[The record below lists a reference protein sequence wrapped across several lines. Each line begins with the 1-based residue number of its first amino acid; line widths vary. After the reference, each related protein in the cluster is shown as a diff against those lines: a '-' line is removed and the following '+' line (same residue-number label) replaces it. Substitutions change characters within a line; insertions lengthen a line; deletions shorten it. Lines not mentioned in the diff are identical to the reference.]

1 MAKNFFKRYIWLVDL
16 INRRKYVSF
25 KEINEAWMRS
35 PLNETG
41 DPLSERTFFNHK
53 DAIAG
58 MFGIEILNDRSLGFY
73 IGRSDVGS
81 DETSDWM
88 LHTLCLNN
96 VLHENADMKDRILME
111 KVPSSERFLTD
122 IISAMRDFRVIS
134 LCYQS
139 FRHPEPFCFNVR
151 PYCVKYFKQRWYLL
165 GDSDLGLRI
174 YSLDRFVD
182 MEELEEH
189 FEIPKGFDAEEYFGN
204 YFGVIIGEEPED
216 VKIRVGPDDTDDA
229 PVFPFVWEKIEPLI
243 EGLPLVAHNSRFDE
257 GCLKSV
263 FKVYQM
269 DYPDYEFFDTLAA
282 SRRHFGCALPNHQL
296 QTVAAACGY
305 DLTNHHHALAD
316 AEACAAIAMKIL

>member
-25 KEINEAWMRS
+25 KEISEAWMRS

-122 IISAMRDFRVIS
+122 IISAMRDFRVIR

-216 VKIRVGPDDTDDA
+216 VKIRVVPDQVKYFRTLPMHGSQRETVQEDGSSVFSYHIA
-229 PVFPFVWEKIEPLI
+229 PTFDFVQEILSHGADVEVLEPAELRESI
-243 EGLPLVAHNSRFDE
+243 ADNVAGMASRYGLPVSR
-257 GCLKSV
+257 
-263 FKVYQM
+263 
-269 DYPDYEFFDTLAA
+269 
-282 SRRHFGCALPNHQL
+282 
-296 QTVAAACGY
+296 
-305 DLTNHHHALAD
+305 
-316 AEACAAIAMKIL
+316 

>member
-25 KEINEAWMRS
+25 KEISEAWMRS

-111 KVPSSERFLTD
+111 KAPSSERFLTD
-122 IISAMRDFRVIS
+122 IISAMRDFRVIR

-216 VKIRVGPDDTDDA
+216 VKIRVVPDQVKYFRTLPMHGSQRETVQEDGSSVFSYHIA
-229 PVFPFVWEKIEPLI
+229 PTLDFVQEILSHGADVEVLEPAELRESVADI
-243 EGLPLVAHNSRFDE
+243 IAGMASRYGLPVSR
-257 GCLKSV
+257 
-263 FKVYQM
+263 
-269 DYPDYEFFDTLAA
+269 
-282 SRRHFGCALPNHQL
+282 
-296 QTVAAACGY
+296 
-305 DLTNHHHALAD
+305 
-316 AEACAAIAMKIL
+316 

>member
-1 MAKNFFKRYIWLVDL
+1 MAKNYFKRYIWLVDL

-25 KEINEAWMRS
+25 NEISEAWRRS

-41 DPLSERTFFNHK
+41 EPLSERTFFNHK

-73 IGRSDVGS
+73 IGHSNLGS
-81 DETSDWM
+81 DETSEWM

-111 KVPSSERFLTD
+111 KVPSSERFLTE
-122 IISAMRDFRVIS
+122 IISAMRDSRVVS

-139 FRHPEPFCFNVR
+139 FRHPEPHCFNVR

-182 MEELEEH
+182 MEELEER
-189 FEIPKGFDAEEYFGN
+189 FELPKGFDAEEYFHN
-204 YFGVIIGEEPED
+204 YFGVIIGEAPED
-216 VKIRVGPDDTDDA
+216 VRIRVVPDQVKYFRT
-229 PVFPFVWEKIEPLI
+229 
-243 EGLPLVAHNSRFDE
+243 LPLHWSQKETVQEDGS
-257 GCLKSV
+257 SV
-263 FKVYQM
+263 FSYRIA
-269 DYPDYEFFDTLAA
+269 PTFDFVQEILSHGADVEVLAPAELRERISEDVVGMA
-282 SRRHFGCALPNHQL
+282 SCYGIFVSR
-296 QTVAAACGY
+296 
-305 DLTNHHHALAD
+305 
-316 AEACAAIAMKIL
+316 

>member
-1 MAKNFFKRYIWLVDL
+1 MAKNYFKRYIWLVDL

-25 KEINEAWMRS
+25 NEISEAWRRS

-41 DPLSERTFFNHK
+41 EPLSERTFFNHK

-73 IGRSDVGS
+73 IGHSNLGS
-81 DETSDWM
+81 DETSEWM

-111 KVPSSERFLTD
+111 KVPSSERFLTE
-122 IISAMRDFRVIS
+122 IISAMRDSRVVS

-139 FRHPEPFCFNVR
+139 FRHPEPHCFNVR

-182 MEELEEH
+182 MEELDER
-189 FEIPKGFDAEEYFGN
+189 FELPKGFDAEEYFHN
-204 YFGVIIGEEPED
+204 YFGVIIGEAPED
-216 VKIRVGPDDTDDA
+216 VRIRVVPDQVKYFRT
-229 PVFPFVWEKIEPLI
+229 
-243 EGLPLVAHNSRFDE
+243 LPLHWSQKETVQEDGS
-257 GCLKSV
+257 SV
-263 FKVYQM
+263 FSYRIA
-269 DYPDYEFFDTLAA
+269 PTFDFVQEILSHGADVEVLAPAELRERISEDVVGMA
-282 SRRHFGCALPNHQL
+282 SCYGIFVSR
-296 QTVAAACGY
+296 
-305 DLTNHHHALAD
+305 
-316 AEACAAIAMKIL
+316 

>member
-182 MEELEEH
+182 MEELEER

-216 VKIRVGPDDTDDA
+216 VKIRVVPDQVKYFRTLPMHGSQRETVQEDGSSVFSYHIA
-229 PVFPFVWEKIEPLI
+229 PTLDFVQEILSHGADVEVLEPAELRESI
-243 EGLPLVAHNSRFDE
+243 ADIIAGMASRYGLPVSR
-257 GCLKSV
+257 
-263 FKVYQM
+263 
-269 DYPDYEFFDTLAA
+269 
-282 SRRHFGCALPNHQL
+282 
-296 QTVAAACGY
+296 
-305 DLTNHHHALAD
+305 
-316 AEACAAIAMKIL
+316 

>member
-25 KEINEAWMRS
+25 KEISEAWRRS

-41 DPLSERTFFNHK
+41 EPLSERTFFNHK

-216 VKIRVGPDDTDDA
+216 VKIRVVPDQVKYFRTLPMHGSQRETVQEDGSSVFSYHIA
-229 PVFPFVWEKIEPLI
+229 PTLDFVQEILSHGADVEVLEPAELRESI
-243 EGLPLVAHNSRFDE
+243 ADIIAGMASRYGLPVSR
-257 GCLKSV
+257 
-263 FKVYQM
+263 
-269 DYPDYEFFDTLAA
+269 
-282 SRRHFGCALPNHQL
+282 
-296 QTVAAACGY
+296 
-305 DLTNHHHALAD
+305 
-316 AEACAAIAMKIL
+316 

>member
-25 KEINEAWMRS
+25 KEISEAWMRS

-53 DAIAG
+53 DAIAE

-122 IISAMRDFRVIS
+122 IISAMRDFRVIR

-216 VKIRVGPDDTDDA
+216 VKIRVVPDQVKYFRTLPMHGSQRETVQEDGSSVFSYHIA
-229 PVFPFVWEKIEPLI
+229 PTLDFVQEILSHGADVEVLEPAELRESI
-243 EGLPLVAHNSRFDE
+243 ADIIAGMASRYGLPVSR
-257 GCLKSV
+257 
-263 FKVYQM
+263 
-269 DYPDYEFFDTLAA
+269 
-282 SRRHFGCALPNHQL
+282 
-296 QTVAAACGY
+296 
-305 DLTNHHHALAD
+305 
-316 AEACAAIAMKIL
+316 

>member
-25 KEINEAWMRS
+25 KEISEAWMRS

-111 KVPSSERFLTD
+111 KIPSSERFLTD

-139 FRHPEPFCFNVR
+139 FRHPEPYSFNVR

-216 VKIRVGPDDTDDA
+216 VKIRVVPDQVKYFRTLPLHGSQRETVQEDGSSVFSYHIA
-229 PVFPFVWEKIEPLI
+229 PTFDFVQEILSHGADVEVLEPAELRESI
-243 EGLPLVAHNSRFDE
+243 ADNVAGMASRYGLPVSR
-257 GCLKSV
+257 
-263 FKVYQM
+263 
-269 DYPDYEFFDTLAA
+269 
-282 SRRHFGCALPNHQL
+282 
-296 QTVAAACGY
+296 
-305 DLTNHHHALAD
+305 
-316 AEACAAIAMKIL
+316 

>member
-1 MAKNFFKRYIWLVDL
+1 MNFDKSDMVVMTDFKIFMDNGKEFFKRYIWLVDL

-122 IISAMRDFRVIS
+122 IISAMRDFRVIR

-216 VKIRVGPDDTDDA
+216 VKIHVVPDQVKYFRTLPMHGSQRETVQEDGSSVFSYHIA
-229 PVFPFVWEKIEPLI
+229 PTFDFVQEILSHGADVEVLEPAELRESI
-243 EGLPLVAHNSRFDE
+243 ADIVAGMASRYGLPVSR
-257 GCLKSV
+257 
-263 FKVYQM
+263 
-269 DYPDYEFFDTLAA
+269 
-282 SRRHFGCALPNHQL
+282 
-296 QTVAAACGY
+296 
-305 DLTNHHHALAD
+305 
-316 AEACAAIAMKIL
+316 

>member
-25 KEINEAWMRS
+25 KEISEAWMRS

-122 IISAMRDFRVIS
+122 IISAMRDFRVIR

-189 FEIPKGFDAEEYFGN
+189 FEIPKDFDAEEYFGN

-216 VKIRVGPDDTDDA
+216 VKIRVVPDQVKYFRTLPLHGSQRETVQEDGSSVFSYHIA
-229 PVFPFVWEKIEPLI
+229 PTFDFVQEILSHGADVEVLEPIELRESI
-243 EGLPLVAHNSRFDE
+243 ADNVAGMASRYGLPVSR
-257 GCLKSV
+257 
-263 FKVYQM
+263 
-269 DYPDYEFFDTLAA
+269 
-282 SRRHFGCALPNHQL
+282 
-296 QTVAAACGY
+296 
-305 DLTNHHHALAD
+305 
-316 AEACAAIAMKIL
+316 

>member
-25 KEINEAWMRS
+25 KEISEAWMRS

-204 YFGVIIGEEPED
+204 YFGVIIEEEPED
-216 VKIRVGPDDTDDA
+216 VKIRVVPDQVKYFRTLPLHGSQRETVQEDGSSVLSYHIA
-229 PVFPFVWEKIEPLI
+229 PTFDFVQEILSHGADVEVLEPAELRESI
-243 EGLPLVAHNSRFDE
+243 ADIVAGMASRYGLPVSR
-257 GCLKSV
+257 
-263 FKVYQM
+263 
-269 DYPDYEFFDTLAA
+269 
-282 SRRHFGCALPNHQL
+282 
-296 QTVAAACGY
+296 
-305 DLTNHHHALAD
+305 
-316 AEACAAIAMKIL
+316 

>member
-25 KEINEAWMRS
+25 KEISEAWRRS

-165 GDSDLGLRI
+165 GDSNLGLRI

-216 VKIRVGPDDTDDA
+216 VKIRVVPDQVKYFRTLPMHGSQRETVQEDGSSVFSYHIA
-229 PVFPFVWEKIEPLI
+229 PTFDFVQEILSHGADVEVLEPAELRESI
-243 EGLPLVAHNSRFDE
+243 ADIIAGMASRYGLPVSR
-257 GCLKSV
+257 
-263 FKVYQM
+263 
-269 DYPDYEFFDTLAA
+269 
-282 SRRHFGCALPNHQL
+282 
-296 QTVAAACGY
+296 
-305 DLTNHHHALAD
+305 
-316 AEACAAIAMKIL
+316 

>member
-25 KEINEAWMRS
+25 KEISEAWMRS

-122 IISAMRDFRVIS
+122 IISAMRDFRVIR

-216 VKIRVGPDDTDDA
+216 VKIRVVPDQVKYFRTLPMHGSQRETVQEDGSSVFSYHIA
-229 PVFPFVWEKIEPLI
+229 PTFDFVQEILSHGADVEVLEPIELRERI
-243 EGLPLVAHNSRFDE
+243 ADNVAGMASRYGLPVSR
-257 GCLKSV
+257 
-263 FKVYQM
+263 
-269 DYPDYEFFDTLAA
+269 
-282 SRRHFGCALPNHQL
+282 
-296 QTVAAACGY
+296 
-305 DLTNHHHALAD
+305 
-316 AEACAAIAMKIL
+316 

>member
-25 KEINEAWMRS
+25 KEISEAWMRS

-122 IISAMRDFRVIS
+122 IISAMRDFRVIR

-139 FRHPEPFCFNVR
+139 FRHPEPYSFNVR

-216 VKIRVGPDDTDDA
+216 VKIRVVPDQVKYFRTLPLHGSQRETVQEDGSSVFSYHIA
-229 PVFPFVWEKIEPLI
+229 PTFDFVQEILSHGADVEVLEPAELRESI
-243 EGLPLVAHNSRFDE
+243 ADIIAGMASRYGLPVSR
-257 GCLKSV
+257 
-263 FKVYQM
+263 
-269 DYPDYEFFDTLAA
+269 
-282 SRRHFGCALPNHQL
+282 
-296 QTVAAACGY
+296 
-305 DLTNHHHALAD
+305 
-316 AEACAAIAMKIL
+316 

>member
-25 KEINEAWMRS
+25 KEISEAWMRS

-122 IISAMRDFRVIS
+122 IISAMRDFRVIR

-216 VKIRVGPDDTDDA
+216 VKIRVVPDQVKYFRTLPLHGSQRETVQEDGSSVFSYHIA
-229 PVFPFVWEKIEPLI
+229 PTLDFVQEILSHGADVEVLEPAELRESVADI
-243 EGLPLVAHNSRFDE
+243 IAGMASRYGLPVSR
-257 GCLKSV
+257 
-263 FKVYQM
+263 
-269 DYPDYEFFDTLAA
+269 
-282 SRRHFGCALPNHQL
+282 
-296 QTVAAACGY
+296 
-305 DLTNHHHALAD
+305 
-316 AEACAAIAMKIL
+316 

>member
-25 KEINEAWMRS
+25 KEISEAWMRS

-216 VKIRVGPDDTDDA
+216 VKIRVVPDQVKYFRTLPLHGSQRETVQEDGSSVFSYHIA
-229 PVFPFVWEKIEPLI
+229 PTFDFVQEILSHGADVEVLEPAELRESVADI
-243 EGLPLVAHNSRFDE
+243 IVGMASRYGLPVSR
-257 GCLKSV
+257 
-263 FKVYQM
+263 
-269 DYPDYEFFDTLAA
+269 
-282 SRRHFGCALPNHQL
+282 
-296 QTVAAACGY
+296 
-305 DLTNHHHALAD
+305 
-316 AEACAAIAMKIL
+316 

>member
-25 KEINEAWMRS
+25 KEISEAWMRS

-122 IISAMRDFRVIS
+122 IISAMRDFRVIR

-216 VKIRVGPDDTDDA
+216 VKIRVVPDQVKYFRTLPLHGSQRETVQEDGSSVFSYRIA
-229 PVFPFVWEKIEPLI
+229 PTLDFVQEILSHGADVEVLEPAELRESVADI
-243 EGLPLVAHNSRFDE
+243 IAGMASRYGLPVSR
-257 GCLKSV
+257 
-263 FKVYQM
+263 
-269 DYPDYEFFDTLAA
+269 
-282 SRRHFGCALPNHQL
+282 
-296 QTVAAACGY
+296 
-305 DLTNHHHALAD
+305 
-316 AEACAAIAMKIL
+316 

>member
-25 KEINEAWMRS
+25 KEISEAWMRS

-122 IISAMRDFRVIS
+122 VISAMRDFRVIS
-134 LCYQS
+134 LYYQS

-216 VKIRVGPDDTDDA
+216 VKIRVVPDQVKYFRTLPMHGSQRETAQEDGSSVFSYHIA
-229 PVFPFVWEKIEPLI
+229 PTLDFVQEILSHGADVEVLEPAELRESI
-243 EGLPLVAHNSRFDE
+243 ADIIAGMASRYGLPVSR
-257 GCLKSV
+257 
-263 FKVYQM
+263 
-269 DYPDYEFFDTLAA
+269 
-282 SRRHFGCALPNHQL
+282 
-296 QTVAAACGY
+296 
-305 DLTNHHHALAD
+305 
-316 AEACAAIAMKIL
+316 

>member
-25 KEINEAWMRS
+25 KEISEAWMRS

-96 VLHENADMKDRILME
+96 VLHENADMKDRIFME

-122 IISAMRDFRVIS
+122 IISAMRDFRVIR

-182 MEELEEH
+182 MEELEER

-216 VKIRVGPDDTDDA
+216 VKIRVVPDQVKYFRTLPMHGSQRETAQEDGSSVFSYHIA
-229 PVFPFVWEKIEPLI
+229 PTFDFVQEILSHGADVEVLEPAELRESVADI
-243 EGLPLVAHNSRFDE
+243 IAGMASRYGLPVSR
-257 GCLKSV
+257 
-263 FKVYQM
+263 
-269 DYPDYEFFDTLAA
+269 
-282 SRRHFGCALPNHQL
+282 
-296 QTVAAACGY
+296 
-305 DLTNHHHALAD
+305 
-316 AEACAAIAMKIL
+316 

>member
-216 VKIRVGPDDTDDA
+216 VKIRVVPDQVKYFRTLPLHGSQRETVQEDGSSVFSYHIA
-229 PVFPFVWEKIEPLI
+229 PTFDFVQEILSHGADVEVLEPAELRESI
-243 EGLPLVAHNSRFDE
+243 ADIIAGMASRYGLPVSR
-257 GCLKSV
+257 
-263 FKVYQM
+263 
-269 DYPDYEFFDTLAA
+269 
-282 SRRHFGCALPNHQL
+282 
-296 QTVAAACGY
+296 
-305 DLTNHHHALAD
+305 
-316 AEACAAIAMKIL
+316 

>member
-25 KEINEAWMRS
+25 KEISEAWMRS

-216 VKIRVGPDDTDDA
+216 VKIRVVPDQVKYFRT
-229 PVFPFVWEKIEPLI
+229 
-243 EGLPLVAHNSRFDE
+243 LPLHGSQRETVQEDGS
-257 GCLKSV
+257 SV
-263 FKVYQM
+263 FSYHIA
-269 DYPDYEFFDTLAA
+269 PTFDFVQEILSHGADVEVLEPAELRESVADIIAGMA
-282 SRRHFGCALPNHQL
+282 SRYGIPVSR
-296 QTVAAACGY
+296 
-305 DLTNHHHALAD
+305 
-316 AEACAAIAMKIL
+316 

>member
-25 KEINEAWMRS
+25 KEISEAWRRS

-41 DPLSERTFFNHK
+41 EPLSERTFFNHK

-122 IISAMRDFRVIS
+122 IISAMRGSRVIS
-134 LCYQS
+134 LCYQN
-139 FRHPEPFCFNVR
+139 FRHPEPYSFNVR

-165 GDSDLGLRI
+165 GDSDLGQRI

-216 VKIRVGPDDTDDA
+216 VKIRVVPDQVKYFRTLPLHGSQRETVQEDGSSVFSYHIA
-229 PVFPFVWEKIEPLI
+229 PTFDFVQEILSHGADVEVLEPAELRESI
-243 EGLPLVAHNSRFDE
+243 ADIIAGMASRYGLPVSR
-257 GCLKSV
+257 
-263 FKVYQM
+263 
-269 DYPDYEFFDTLAA
+269 
-282 SRRHFGCALPNHQL
+282 
-296 QTVAAACGY
+296 
-305 DLTNHHHALAD
+305 
-316 AEACAAIAMKIL
+316 

>member
-25 KEINEAWMRS
+25 KEISEAWMRS

-41 DPLSERTFFNHK
+41 EPLSERTFFNHK

-216 VKIRVGPDDTDDA
+216 VKIRVVPDQVKYFRT
-229 PVFPFVWEKIEPLI
+229 
-243 EGLPLVAHNSRFDE
+243 LPLHGSQRETVQEDGS
-257 GCLKSV
+257 SV
-263 FKVYQM
+263 FSYHIA
-269 DYPDYEFFDTLAA
+269 PTFDFVQEILSHGADVEVLEPIELRERIADNVAEMA
-282 SRRHFGCALPNHQL
+282 SRYRIP
-296 QTVAAACGY
+296 VSR
-305 DLTNHHHALAD
+305 
-316 AEACAAIAMKIL
+316 

>member
-25 KEINEAWMRS
+25 KEISEAWMRS

-216 VKIRVGPDDTDDA
+216 VKIRVVPDQVKYFRTLPLHGSQRETVQEDGSSVFSYHIA
-229 PVFPFVWEKIEPLI
+229 PTFDFVQEILSHGADVEVLEPAELRKSI
-243 EGLPLVAHNSRFDE
+243 ADIIAGMASRYGLPVSR
-257 GCLKSV
+257 
-263 FKVYQM
+263 
-269 DYPDYEFFDTLAA
+269 
-282 SRRHFGCALPNHQL
+282 
-296 QTVAAACGY
+296 
-305 DLTNHHHALAD
+305 
-316 AEACAAIAMKIL
+316 

>member
-25 KEINEAWMRS
+25 KEISEAWRRS

-41 DPLSERTFFNHK
+41 EPLSERTFFNHK

-216 VKIRVGPDDTDDA
+216 VKIRVVPDQVKYFRTLPLHGSQRETVQEDGSSVFSYHIA
-229 PVFPFVWEKIEPLI
+229 PTFDFVQEILSHGADVEVLEPAELRESI
-243 EGLPLVAHNSRFDE
+243 ADIIAGMASRYGLPVSR
-257 GCLKSV
+257 
-263 FKVYQM
+263 
-269 DYPDYEFFDTLAA
+269 
-282 SRRHFGCALPNHQL
+282 
-296 QTVAAACGY
+296 
-305 DLTNHHHALAD
+305 
-316 AEACAAIAMKIL
+316 

>member
-25 KEINEAWMRS
+25 REISEAWRRS

-41 DPLSERTFFNHK
+41 EPLSERTFFNHK

-73 IGRSDVGS
+73 IGHSDVGS

-111 KVPSSERFLTD
+111 KVPSSERFLTE
-122 IISAMRDFRVIS
+122 IISAMRDSRVIS

-139 FRHPEPFCFNVR
+139 FRHPEPHCFNVR

-182 MEELEEH
+182 MEELEEC
-189 FEIPKGFDAEEYFGN
+189 FELPKGFDAEEYFRN

-216 VKIRVGPDDTDDA
+216 VKIRVVPDQVKYFQTLPLHESQKEAVQEDGSSVFSYHIA
-229 PVFPFVWEKIEPLI
+229 PTFDFVQEILSHGADVEVLEPAELRESI
-243 EGLPLVAHNSRFDE
+243 ADIIAGMASRYGLPVSR
-257 GCLKSV
+257 
-263 FKVYQM
+263 
-269 DYPDYEFFDTLAA
+269 
-282 SRRHFGCALPNHQL
+282 
-296 QTVAAACGY
+296 
-305 DLTNHHHALAD
+305 
-316 AEACAAIAMKIL
+316 

>member
-41 DPLSERTFFNHK
+41 GPLSERTFFNHK

-139 FRHPEPFCFNVR
+139 FRHPESFCFNVR

-216 VKIRVGPDDTDDA
+216 VKIRVVPDQVKYFRTLPMHGSQRETAQEDGSSVFSYHIA
-229 PVFPFVWEKIEPLI
+229 PTLDFVQEILSHGADVEVLEPAELRESVADI
-243 EGLPLVAHNSRFDE
+243 IAGMASRYGLPVSR
-257 GCLKSV
+257 
-263 FKVYQM
+263 
-269 DYPDYEFFDTLAA
+269 
-282 SRRHFGCALPNHQL
+282 
-296 QTVAAACGY
+296 
-305 DLTNHHHALAD
+305 
-316 AEACAAIAMKIL
+316 

>member
-25 KEINEAWMRS
+25 KEISEAWMRS

-122 IISAMRDFRVIS
+122 IISAMRDFRVIR

-139 FRHPEPFCFNVR
+139 FQHPEPFCFNVR

-174 YSLDRFVD
+174 YSLTWKSWRDILRFR
-182 MEELEEH
+182 
-189 FEIPKGFDAEEYFGN
+189 
-204 YFGVIIGEEPED
+204 
-216 VKIRVGPDDTDDA
+216 RVSTRRNISGTT
-229 PVFPFVWEKIEPLI
+229 
-243 EGLPLVAHNSRFDE
+243 
-257 GCLKSV
+257 SV
-263 FKVYQM
+263 SSSGR
-269 DYPDYEFFDTLAA
+269 
-282 SRRHFGCALPNHQL
+282 SRR
-296 QTVAAACGY
+296 T
-305 DLTNHHHALAD
+305 
-316 AEACAAIAMKIL
+316 

>member
-204 YFGVIIGEEPED
+204 YFGVIIGEEPEG
-216 VKIRVGPDDTDDA
+216 VKIRVVPDQVKYFRTLPMHGSQRETVQEDGSSVFSYHIA
-229 PVFPFVWEKIEPLI
+229 PTLDFVQEILSHGADVEVLEPAELRESI
-243 EGLPLVAHNSRFDE
+243 ADIIAGMASRYGLPVSR
-257 GCLKSV
+257 
-263 FKVYQM
+263 
-269 DYPDYEFFDTLAA
+269 
-282 SRRHFGCALPNHQL
+282 
-296 QTVAAACGY
+296 
-305 DLTNHHHALAD
+305 
-316 AEACAAIAMKIL
+316 

>member
-25 KEINEAWMRS
+25 KEISEAWMRS

-96 VLHENADMKDRILME
+96 MLHENADMKDRILME

-122 IISAMRDFRVIS
+122 IISAMRDFRVIR

-216 VKIRVGPDDTDDA
+216 VKIRVVPDQVKYFRTLPMHGSQRETVQEDESSVFSYHIA
-229 PVFPFVWEKIEPLI
+229 PTFDFVQEILSHGADVEVLEPAELRESI
-243 EGLPLVAHNSRFDE
+243 ADNVAGMASRYGLPVSR
-257 GCLKSV
+257 
-263 FKVYQM
+263 
-269 DYPDYEFFDTLAA
+269 
-282 SRRHFGCALPNHQL
+282 
-296 QTVAAACGY
+296 
-305 DLTNHHHALAD
+305 
-316 AEACAAIAMKIL
+316 

>member
-25 KEINEAWMRS
+25 KEISEAWMRS

-216 VKIRVGPDDTDDA
+216 VKIRVVPDQVKYFRTLPMHGSQRETVQEDGSSVFSYHIA
-229 PVFPFVWEKIEPLI
+229 PTLDFVQEILSHGADVEVLEPAELRESI
-243 EGLPLVAHNSRFDE
+243 ADIIAGMASRYGLPVSR
-257 GCLKSV
+257 
-263 FKVYQM
+263 
-269 DYPDYEFFDTLAA
+269 
-282 SRRHFGCALPNHQL
+282 
-296 QTVAAACGY
+296 
-305 DLTNHHHALAD
+305 
-316 AEACAAIAMKIL
+316 

>member
-25 KEINEAWMRS
+25 KEISEAWMRS

-53 DAIAG
+53 DAIAE

-122 IISAMRDFRVIS
+122 IISAMRDFRVIR

-216 VKIRVGPDDTDDA
+216 VKIRVVPDQVKYFRTLPMHGSQRETVQEDGSSVFSYHIA
-229 PVFPFVWEKIEPLI
+229 PTFDFVQEILSHGADVEVLEPAELRESI
-243 EGLPLVAHNSRFDE
+243 ADIIAGMASRYGLPVSR
-257 GCLKSV
+257 
-263 FKVYQM
+263 
-269 DYPDYEFFDTLAA
+269 
-282 SRRHFGCALPNHQL
+282 
-296 QTVAAACGY
+296 
-305 DLTNHHHALAD
+305 
-316 AEACAAIAMKIL
+316 

>member
-1 MAKNFFKRYIWLVDL
+1 MNFDKSDMVVMTDFKIFMDNGKEFFKRYIWLVDL

-25 KEINEAWMRS
+25 KEISEAWMRS

-96 VLHENADMKDRILME
+96 VLHENADMKNRILME

-134 LCYQS
+134 LCYQG

-216 VKIRVGPDDTDDA
+216 VKIRVVPDQVKYFRTLPMHGSQRETVQEDGSSVFSYHIA
-229 PVFPFVWEKIEPLI
+229 PTLDFVQEILSHGADVEVLEPAELRESVADI
-243 EGLPLVAHNSRFDE
+243 IAGMASRYGLPVSR
-257 GCLKSV
+257 
-263 FKVYQM
+263 
-269 DYPDYEFFDTLAA
+269 
-282 SRRHFGCALPNHQL
+282 
-296 QTVAAACGY
+296 
-305 DLTNHHHALAD
+305 
-316 AEACAAIAMKIL
+316 

>member
-41 DPLSERTFFNHK
+41 HPLSERTFFNHK

-58 MFGIEILNDRSLGFY
+58 MFGIEILNDRGLGFY

-122 IISAMRDFRVIS
+122 IISAMRDFRVIR

-216 VKIRVGPDDTDDA
+216 VKIRVVPDQVKYFRTLPLHGSQRETVQEDGSSVFSYHIA
-229 PVFPFVWEKIEPLI
+229 PTFDFVQEILSHGADVEVLEPAELRESI
-243 EGLPLVAHNSRFDE
+243 ADNVAGMASRYGLPVSR
-257 GCLKSV
+257 
-263 FKVYQM
+263 
-269 DYPDYEFFDTLAA
+269 
-282 SRRHFGCALPNHQL
+282 
-296 QTVAAACGY
+296 
-305 DLTNHHHALAD
+305 
-316 AEACAAIAMKIL
+316 